1 MAKLRAIVLIL
12 LGAIILFWA
21 GSRTAAEILPA
32 LQPTPTPGEIVEKN
46 LAPRAGAANRQAASG
61 EVESLPLAPTRTP
74 RPTPSAVPPVPRPV
88 LPPETSQQD
97 LDRKVGSFLAERIVV
112 VVVTSTPAPV
122 TAPEPA
128 VPDRIVIPAID
139 LDAPVTLA
147 SEKIVR
153 IGGNEYEQ
161 WDAPNLYA
169 AGWHSTSA
177 ALGLP
182 GNTVLD
188 GHNNIYGAVFAR
200 LQDLSQGDAIEVY
213 SGEQVFQYRITNVM
227 ILPESGQPVEQR
239 LENARWLSR
248 SEDERLTLVTCWPND
263 SNTHRLIVVAV
274 PAP

>member
-1 MAKLRAIVLIL
+1 MAKLRAILFIL
-12 LGAIILFWA
+12 LGAIVLFWA
-21 GSRTAAEILPA
+21 ASRTAAEILPA
-32 LQPTPTPGEIVEKN
+32 LQPTPTPLEIVQKN
-46 LAPRAGAANRQAASG
+46 LAPRAGAASRQAASG

-74 RPTPSAVPPVPRPV
+74 RPTPSAVPTIPRPV

-97 LDRKVGSFLAERIVV
+97 LDRKTGSFLAERIVV
-112 VVVTSTPAPV
+112 VVVTSTPTPV

-128 VPDRIVIPAID
+128 IPDRILIPAID

-147 SEKIVR
+147 AEQIMR
-153 IGGNEYEQ
+153 IGGNAYEQ

-169 AGWHSTSA
+169 AGWHTTSA
-177 ALGLP
+177 ALGQP

-200 LQDLSQGDAIEVY
+200 LQDLSDGDEIEVY
-213 SGEQVFQYRITNVM
+213 SGDQVFRYRVTNVM

-239 LENARWLSR
+239 LENARWLSH
-248 SEDERLTLVTCWPND
+248 SDDERLTLVTCWPND